1 MTLSSGVGYDC
12 TVCTACWL
20 GAGAHLRWFSM
31 QRTTPGA
38 SVVESHRSFRQHSR
52 HTSFICISCSVPLS
66 IFVFLSIS
74 LYLVLSQSSY
84 LSLSVSAYFSISLC
98 LFLPPSLHPPSFSWS
113 LPSLSPLPS
122 SLPPSLILSLYPY
135 LCGHVFPFGW
145 TWRGSHITVI

>member
-12 TVCTACWL
+12 TVCTVCWL

-113 LPSLSPLPS
+113 LPSLSLPC
-122 SLPPSLILSLYPY
+122 LPLYPP
-135 LCGHVFPFGW
+135 LSFFPYI
-145 TWRGSHITVI
+145 HICVVMFFHLAEHEEAHTLQ